1 MSFLSVKDLCI
12 VNKYTGEIL
21 VDSVNFDMK
30 LGSVLGV
37 IGESGSGKSL
47 TCKAILGI
55 LSPNLSYSGSI
66 SIDAEE
72 ILGADEESLRKIRLK
87 KISTVFQDSMNA
99 FDPLCT
105 IGSQMVES
113 LQEHM
118 NSQEAKNLSK
128 EWLEKVGLR
137 DSERVFK
144 SYPHEL
150 SGGML
155 QRVMIALALGRKTPL
170 IIADE
175 PTSALDVIS
184 QKEIIKLFQT
194 FTDSEKS
201 LIFVSHD
208 LGVTSHLAKNLLVMK
223 KGKVVEQ
230 GVCKEIFDAP
240 KHEYTNYLIT
250 KRQELSKRFLEC
262 FA

>member
-1 MSFLSVKDLCI
+1 MSFLSVRDLYI
-12 VNKYTGEIL
+12 LNKHTKECL
-21 VDSVNFDMK
+21 VENVNFDME
-30 LGSVLGV
+30 LGSVLGI

-47 TCKAILGI
+47 TCKAILGL
-55 LSPNLSYSGSI
+55 LSANLGYSGSI
-66 SIDAEE
+66 SLEGNE
-72 ILGADEESLRKIRLK
+72 ILGASYESLRKLRLEK
-87 KISTVFQDSMNA
+87 LSAVFQDAMNV

-118 NSQEAKNLSK
+118 SYQEAKKLSK
-128 EWLEKVGLR
+128 EWLEKVGLKQ
-137 DSERVFK
+137 SERVFK

-155 QRVMIALALGRKTPL
+155 QRVMIALALARKTPL

-194 FTDSEKS
+194 FTNSNNS

-230 GVCKEIFDAP
+230 GECKEIFDAP